1 MKSVEMEEASN
12 KDLVVSSSQ
21 TEAMEECRLYL
32 LYNFEK
38 NDATK
43 EKWEISFNYRQEMFR
58 RYADLA
64 QIIESWPIISKPFG
78 TELVII
84 FLTKYFISKN

>member
-58 RYADLA
+58 RYADLT

-78 TELVII
+78 T
-84 FLTKYFISKN
+84 